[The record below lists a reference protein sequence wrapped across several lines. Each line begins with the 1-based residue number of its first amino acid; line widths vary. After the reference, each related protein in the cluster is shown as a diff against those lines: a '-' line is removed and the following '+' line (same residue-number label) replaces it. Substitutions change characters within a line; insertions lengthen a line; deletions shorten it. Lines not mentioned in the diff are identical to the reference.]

1 MDRIE
6 DEGKALLAPLRDS
19 EPSGQPGVDI
29 TSAMRVGRRHSRR
42 RVVAGALAAAVVTAL
57 ALVAVPAALKAWHR
71 NVEPAVVSGEFN
83 IARHVIAVGT
93 AGGFKNASLRTG
105 RYEQVAELTR
115 ADGAPGYGRV
125 TAYAPGRNPK
135 IDTSVR
141 AADVNGR
148 RAYWQ
153 PGLPEPTLAMR
164 EGDIWVIVRVSGPD
178 MNIVDRAHHVAQA
191 VEINADIPVK
201 VCFTLKG
208 LAPVV
213 QQSGFR
219 VVGVQVH
226 HADLASYV
234 LMGTRDDTGS
244 PVLSIGAGRDIPN
257 VPPNEMVNGYEARV
271 EPNSVILFNVD
282 GKGTSVAVRSDL
294 DANRIGGVATL
305 KQLVTAVEL
314 VPDVG
319 DRNTWVEYH

>member
-6 DEGKALLAPLRDS
+6 DEGMTLLAPLRDT
-19 EPSGQPGVDI
+19 EPGAESGVDI
-29 TSAMRVGRRHSRR
+29 ASALRVGRRRSRR

-57 ALVAVPAALKAWHR
+57 ALVAVPAALKSWHGT
-71 NVEPAVVSGEFN
+71 VEPAVVPGEFS
-83 IARHVIAVGT
+83 IARHAITVGT

-164 EGDIWVIVRVSGPD
+164 EGDIWVIVRASGPD
-178 MNIVDRAHHVAQA
+178 MDIVDRAHRVAQA
-191 VEINADIPVK
+191 VEINPDLPVE
-201 VCFTLKG
+201 VCFTLKA
-208 LAPVV
+208 LPTWMREA
-213 QQSGFR
+213 GFR
-219 VVGVQVH
+219 VVGVQVPTSQGV
-226 HADLASYV
+226 AYILF
-234 LMGTRDDTGS
+234 GTSDATGS
-244 PVLSIGAGRDIPN
+244 PVLSIGAGRGFPPLSPN
-257 VPPNEMVNGYEARV
+257 DTVNGFQAHVNSDSVTLYNLDGRGSGAVVRYEY
-271 EPNSVILFNVD
+271 
-282 GKGTSVAVRSDL
+282 
-294 DANRIGGVATL
+294 ANGIGGSAVL

-314 VPDVG
+314 VSDVG
-319 DRNTWVEYH
+319 DRDTWVEYH